1 MNVDRRRDGLERGVL
16 VADGHELDELHAVGV
31 ALGGAARELDADRR
45 LADAARADERD
56 ETVLVEG
63 GSEALEERLP
73 ADERLQ
79 RGGEHRLLAAVAPA
93 HRLRKRAPRASPRSR
108 GTRSPCHG
116 RSG

>member
-31 ALGGAARELDADRR
+31 ALGGAARELDTDRR
-45 LADAARADERD
+45 LADAAGADERD

-79 RGGEHRLLAAVAPA
+79 RGGERRLLRQLHLPTVFGSGRLERL
-93 HRLRKRAPRASPRSR
+93 HRREELV
-108 GTRSPCHG
+108 TL
-116 RSG
+116 